1 MSIIPNGD
9 FTKNKKQVS
18 DNQYIYDNSFNSSDL
33 NVEYK
38 SDYFPNWTFKKI
50 DNPQTAIIIANG
62 NNEFETMLP
71 PSYGGSNQCL
81 VVQQSYTDPS
91 YKNPPIL
98 KIKNTFSL
106 GPGKWSLSFF
116 AKYRGNTNQ
125 SLSVNISNSSSVAL
139 AETSVS
145 DVTNYSWAKKTYDFT
160 IETGNMCDLML
171 TVTNTGLSP
180 DTSIF
185 LTDFEISF
193 LEPLP
198 TSPGQITATPIATTP
213 IATSQPCF
221 SLFDELTSLIHPA
234 AVVIKEM
241 EKFTLYGDGD
251 VKTPQPLNNPISDYY
266 NFRPKRN

>member
-18 DNQYIYDNSFNSSDL
+18 DNQFIYDYGFINSDL

-50 DNPQTAIIIANG
+50 DNPQTSILIANG
-62 NNEFETMLP
+62 NNGFGTMLP

-81 VVQQSYTDPS
+81 VVQQSYADS
-91 YKNPPIL
+91 YTKPPIL

-106 GPGKWSLSFF
+106 GPGKCSLSFF

-125 SLSVNISNSSSVAL
+125 SLSVKISNLSSVAL
-139 AETSVS
+139 AETPVS
-145 DVTNYSWAKKTYDFT
+145 GVTNDSWTKKTYDFT
-160 IETGNMCDLML
+160 IETVNVYDLML

-198 TSPGQITATPIATTP
+198 TSPGQITATP